1 MFDRFQGKILDFGSL
16 GTIEYRL
23 TKIVCFPIFR
33 IPDELQLDKARLVYM
48 VYNGTSQ
55 HPLFILCW
63 ALCVIINVAEV
74 EFLKSKEVLDL
85 DLIRTISP
93 KIDHLRPSET
103 APATKGTEVVL
114 FTPSSHILNI
124 DIRSKDNNKQNHYFT
139 CPMYFRINLQTQNNL

>member
-1 MFDRFQGKILDFGSL
+1 
-16 GTIEYRL
+16 
-23 TKIVCFPIFR
+23 
-33 IPDELQLDKARLVYM
+33 M

-74 EFLKSKEVLDL
+74 KFLKSKEVLDL

-114 FTPSSHILNI
+114 FTTSSYTLTLNI
-124 DIRSKDNNKQNHYFT
+124 DIRIKEKISEIPILHAI
-139 CPMYFRINLQTQNNL
+139 CILG

>member
-1 MFDRFQGKILDFGSL
+1 MDFKVKFYIGPL
-16 GTIEYRL
+16 GTIEYRQ
-23 TKIVCFPIFR
+23 TKIECFPIFR
-33 IPDELQLDKARLVYM
+33 IPGELQLDKARMVYM

-55 HPLFILCW
+55 QPLFILCW

-74 EFLKSKEVLDL
+74 KFLKSKEVLDL

-124 DIRSKDNNKQNHYFT
+124 YINN
-139 CPMYFRINLQTQNNL
+139 